1 MNNKLKIFSILLVP
15 IIILL
20 NLILRKFPI
29 FVERYYSTTFN
40 KFIREA
46 LGKLTNPLPFSVS
59 EFFILLL
66 VIYFLASIILLIARI
81 KKDGF
86 FNPFLS
92 IASSLAVIY
101 ILFMLLWGFNYH
113 RLSFDRIAGI
123 KVEKSSKQELYEL
136 CDDLINKANMLRENV
151 QENSEGVMHIPEGY
165 KSVFK
170 RAGKGFENVSSII
183 PELSGEYAYPKP
195 IILSKWMSYTGITG
209 FYLPFTSEANV
220 NINQPDFE
228 LPFTAQHEI
237 SHKRGFAR
245 EDEANYIAYVTCI
258 NHPDVDFQYSG
269 VMLALINSMNA
280 LAGKDFKSYETL
292 ANKYSDGVRRDLQ
305 FQRKFWAKYEGNI
318 SKISSNV
325 NDKYLKSNGQE
336 EGVESYGKMVDL
348 LLAEYRSKKKL

>member
-1 MNNKLKIFSILLVP
+1 MDKKLKLISILLIP
-15 IIILL
+15 IIVLL
-20 NLILRKFPI
+20 NVILKRFPT
-29 FVERYYSTTFN
+29 FVEKYYSTSFN
-40 KFIREA
+40 KFVREV
-46 LGKLTNPLPFSVS
+46 LGKLTNSLPFSLS

-66 VIYFLASIILLIARI
+66 VIYFLTSIILLIIRI
-81 KKDGF
+81 KEHGF
-86 FNPFLS
+86 INPFLS
-92 IASSLAVIY
+92 IASSLAAIY
-101 ILFMLLWGFNYH
+101 ILFMLLWGFNYQ
-113 RLSFDRIAGI
+113 RLTFDKIAGI

-151 QENSEGVMHIPEGY
+151 HENSEGIMDIPEGY

-170 RAGKGFENVSSII
+170 RAGKGFEKASNIY
-183 PELSGEYAYPKP
+183 PELGGEYPYPKP

-220 NINQPDFE
+220 NTNQTDFE

-245 EDEANYIAYVTCI
+245 EDEANYIAYVTCL
-258 NHPDVDFQYSG
+258 NHPDADFQYSG

-280 LAGKDFKSYETL
+280 LANKDFKSYETL